1 MMCHQPVDSLPMSTS
16 IFSGSWIGIGLG
28 LVIVVG
34 IVIGVTRAQGISDDV
49 ARAVER
55 VTPTALPTFTPN
67 PTPTGTSTPT
77 VTLTPLPTPTPRIH
91 LVEGGETLEYIALR
105 YGVRVDRLIDLN
117 EVEDVRALSV
127 GQPLIIPSEQELEQN
142 PDLVPLLRVYVIE
155 EGDTLSSISYEIG
168 TPMEAI
174 VAANPNLNLDL
185 IFPGQEIIVPLSTP
199 TPTATVTPLPTA
211 TRTPTPR
218 YALPNL
224 LSPYDGQ
231 IVQSPTLLLNWTSTR
246 HLAEDEFY
254 VVHLEWPDGATTEH
268 WAQNTSWR
276 IFQQQRPANGVISW
290 TVTIVRQTGTSS
302 DGTPVGRR
310 LSRPASPQ
318 WFEWR

>member
-1 MMCHQPVDSLPMSTS
+1 MMCHQPVDSLPMSNS

-55 VTPTALPTFTPN
+55 VTPTAMPTFTPN
-67 PTPTGTSTPT
+67 PTPTGTSPPT

-105 YGVRVDRLIDLN
+105 YGVRVDQLIDLN

-127 GQPLIIPSEQELEQN
+127 GQPLIIPGEQELEQN

-185 IFPGQEIIVPLSTP
+185 IFPGQEIIVPL
-199 TPTATVTPLPTA
+199 
-211 TRTPTPR
+211 
-218 YALPNL
+218 
-224 LSPYDGQ
+224 
-231 IVQSPTLLLNWTSTR
+231 
-246 HLAEDEFY
+246 
-254 VVHLEWPDGATTEH
+254 
-268 WAQNTSWR
+268 
-276 IFQQQRPANGVISW
+276 
-290 TVTIVRQTGTSS
+290 
-302 DGTPVGRR
+302 
-310 LSRPASPQ
+310 LSRSRDHCAPIDSYAYGDRDPFTHSNQ
-318 WFEWR
+318 DADSALRATKSFEPLRRTDCTESDLIVELDVDPPSC

>member
-1 MMCHQPVDSLPMSTS
+1 MMCHQPVDSLPMSNS

-55 VTPTALPTFTPN
+55 VTPTSMPTFTPN
-67 PTPTGTSTPT
+67 PTPTGTSPPT

-105 YGVRVDRLIDLN
+105 YGVRVDQLIDLN

-127 GQPLIIPSEQELEQN
+127 GQPLIIPGEQELEQN

-199 TPTATVTPLPTA
+199 TPTATVTPL
-211 TRTPTPR
+211 
-218 YALPNL
+218 
-224 LSPYDGQ
+224 
-231 IVQSPTLLLNWTSTR
+231 PTLLLNWTSTR